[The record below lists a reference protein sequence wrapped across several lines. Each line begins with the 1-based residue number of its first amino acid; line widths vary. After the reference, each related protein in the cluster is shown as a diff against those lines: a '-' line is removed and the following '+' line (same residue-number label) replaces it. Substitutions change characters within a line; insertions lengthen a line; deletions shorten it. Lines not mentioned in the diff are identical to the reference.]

1 MELTE
6 TKEQVKVGKKIITP
20 KAHSTKEMYSYYKL
34 KYPKAK
40 EPYWM
45 YKEVIA
51 RFNRKA
57 ADSIIFGQVLN
68 FGNRIGNLLI
78 KKIRRNY
85 DKPEVDWGESK
96 RMKAQIIEA
105 GLSPRVA
112 GSLEGHAWLVYFS
125 DPWYLRWAWSKKR
138 ICKVKNQTVYKFTP
152 TGNRSK
158 KAGDNSPSK
167 LGNRGKLVLANKLN
181 PSLHMVYENH
191 MSKLE

>member
-1 MELTE
+1 MEAK
-6 TKEQVKVGKKIITP
+6 TKQGKKIVTP
-20 KAHSTKEMYSYYKL
+20 KAHSTREMYNYYKL
-34 KYPKAK
+34 KNPQSK

-51 RFNRKA
+51 RFNKKA
-57 ADSIIFGQVLN
+57 ADAVIFGQVLN

-85 DKPEVDWGESK
+85 EKPEVDWGESK
-96 RMKAQIIEA
+96 RMKAELIKA
-105 GLSPRVA
+105 GLEPRKA
-112 GSLEGHAWLVYFS
+112 GETTGHAWLVYFS

-138 ICKVKNQTVYKFTP
+138 ICKVKNQTVYKFIP

-158 KAGDNSPSK
+158 TAGDNSPSK

-191 MSKLE
+191 MSKQD